1 VIDPQRITLMNS
13 APELRAAYV
22 LYWMQQSQRA
32 VHNPALEVA
41 IAAGNRL
48 KIPVLVV
55 FALDEHVYG
64 ANARHYTFML
74 EGLAET
80 AHRLRAR
87 GMAFVIRRGT
97 ADEVVLPLVE
107 QAALLVCDRGYL
119 RRQRTSCARIAALA
133 QRRVLRVEGDVV
145 VPVELASRRPEVA
158 ARTLRAKL
166 SPHRSRFLVPLR
178 ALRLQVQTHSLTFA
192 SDVDLDNVP
201 LAVSRLKVDQ
211 SVASVGAF
219 RGGYAQARA
228 RLRHFVEQQL
238 RGYQSGRTQLVGAQV
253 SKLSPYLRF
262 GQISPVEVAL
272 AATNA
277 LAPVQD
283 RASFLDELI
292 VQRELAANFV
302 STVDNYARFESL
314 PQWARKTLDAHRR
327 DRRPHL
333 YKYAELAAAT
343 THDPYWNAAMTE
355 MLITGY
361 MHNHLRMYWGKKIL
375 EWSASPE
382 EAYENLLRLNN
393 TYFIDGR
400 DASAFANVGWVF
412 GLHDRPWPERQIFG
426 QVRYMNA
433 AGLKRK
439 TDIEAYVQR
448 ISGSSP

>member
-1 VIDPQRITLMNS
+1 
-13 APELRAAYV
+13 LR
-22 LYWMQQSQRA
+22 Q
-32 VHNPALEVA
+32 
-41 IAAGNRL
+41 
-48 KIPVLVV
+48 
-55 FALDEHVYG
+55 
-64 ANARHYTFML
+64 
-74 EGLAET
+74 
-80 AHRLRAR
+80 
-87 GMAFVIRRGT
+87 
-97 ADEVVLPLVE
+97 
-107 QAALLVCDRGYL
+107 
-119 RRQRTSCARIAALA
+119 
-133 QRRVLRVEGDVV
+133 
-145 VPVELASRRPEVA
+145 
-158 ARTLRAKL
+158 
-166 SPHRSRFLVPLR
+166 
-178 ALRLQVQTHSLTFA
+178 
-192 SDVDLDNVP
+192 
-201 LAVSRLKVDQ
+201 
-211 SVASVGAF
+211 
-219 RGGYAQARA
+219 
-228 RLRHFVEQQL
+228 FVEQQL

-400 DASAFANVGWVF
+400 DASSFANVGWVF